1 MFPSFYALPAIFKL
15 GFVPADDEFHE
26 LTPKQYQHF
35 YATAAEEED
44 RVSKERIYILLPNDP
59 QKYKPFVGKKVLVF
73 REKEVIAIRDGE
85 RIIESYCTKRRK
97 KFGSFDEKLRYC
109 ATLMPD
115 VFSKGTKYERHRK
128 GFKSVQRIGSKKKGR
143 KNLKGGSTVWTP

>member
-1 MFPSFYALPAIFKL
+1 MDPLLDMFPSFYALPIIFKL
-15 GFVPADDEFHE
+15 GFVPEDDEFHE
-26 LTPKQYQHF
+26 LTPEQYQHF

-44 RVSKERIYILLPNDP
+44 RVSKERIYMLLPKDP
-59 QKYKPFVGKKVLVF
+59 QKYEPFAGNNVFVF
-73 REKEVIAIRDGE
+73 REREVIAIRDGE

-115 VFSKGTKYERHRK
+115 VFSKGTKYERYRK
-128 GFKSVQRIGSKKKGR
+128 GFKNVQRIGSQKKR
-143 KNLKGGSTVWTP
+143 T